1 MALNSSGKIS
11 LGNICSEKSISSNSV
26 SLMTLSTTNINSAS
40 IAKPNGT
47 APHSI
52 SEFYSYNHTFVAPSI
67 TITNYSAGKLYFTL
81 KGTGYSTS
89 ALTIKSSRTSSAGPW
104 GSDTSGSV
112 SPRTVVTPTVTT
124 WYQIQDAITPTIV
137 SNVYQH
143 LITDNIPPPAPY
155 LSGTFNN
162 ALRELRLTW
171 NIITDPSSP
180 VTYIIYTGNYIVDR
194 PTTNSA
200 NFFGASISP
209 GNNSWTVRSVDS
221 AGNISNSSNA
231 YTFTAT

>member
-1 MALNSSGKIS
+1 MALNSSGQIS
-11 LGNICSEKSISSNSV
+11 ISNICTEKKVPLSGA
-26 SLMTLSTTNINSAS
+26 SLTTLSTIDINSTS
-40 IAKPNGT
+40 IAKPNSV

-52 SEFYSYNHTFVAPSI
+52 SEFYNYNHTFIAPSI

-89 ALTIKSSRTSSAGPW
+89 ALTIKSSSTSSSGPW
-104 GSDTSGSV
+104 GSDTSGSI
-112 SPRTVVTPTVTT
+112 SPRSVIVPSVTT
-124 WYQIQDAITPTIV
+124 WYQIQDAITPSIL
-137 SNVYQH
+137 SNVYQYVK
-143 LITDNIPPPAPY
+143 TDNTPPPAPY

-171 NIITDPSSP
+171 NIVTDPSSP
-180 VTYIIYTGNYIVDR
+180 VTYIVYNGNYIPDR

-209 GNNSWTVRSVDS
+209 GKNSWTVRSMDS
-221 AGNISNSSNA
+221 AGNISDSSNA
-231 YTFTAT
+231 YIFTAI